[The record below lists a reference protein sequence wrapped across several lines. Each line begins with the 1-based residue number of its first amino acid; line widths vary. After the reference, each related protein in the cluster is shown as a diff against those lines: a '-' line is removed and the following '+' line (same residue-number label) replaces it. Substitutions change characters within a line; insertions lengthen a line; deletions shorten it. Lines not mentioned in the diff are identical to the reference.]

1 MPSLRKTK
9 SSLSPLDLL
18 LKKGVAIPVPGSV
31 EIGPEVDPARI
42 SGEGVVIHAG
52 CRIFGRET
60 LISPGVEL
68 GRSGPVS
75 LEDCQVGEGA
85 ALAGG
90 SFRRATLLAGV
101 SAGSA
106 AEVREGSLFEESA
119 RIAHSVGTKQT
130 ILFPFATLGSLV
142 NFCDCLL
149 AGGTGAKNHSEV
161 GSSYIH
167 FNYTPQQDKATPSL
181 LGDVPRGVML
191 REPPIFLG
199 GQGGLVGPA
208 RIAYGVVVSAG
219 TILRGGCAEEG
230 KLISGA
236 SHRFVARTF
245 RPGFYREVRKKF
257 LNNVVY
263 IANLL
268 ALRQWYREAR
278 RPFFAGASGA
288 LLYQGAL
295 LRLEEAF
302 AERIKRLGEFA
313 EKLRASAAQ
322 AAPESPLLRAQQK
335 ELAERWPA
343 VAQALSAARDRS
355 GDGAL
360 RDGFLKRLEKAR
372 SERGVSY
379 PTAVQ
384 SLPAAAAGEGARWLQ
399 GIVDEIVRGALAR
412 VPSFGENSDH

>member
-9 SSLSPLDLL
+9 SSRTPLEILL
-18 LKKGVAIPVPGSV
+18 RKGVAIPVPGSV
-31 EIGPEVDPARI
+31 EIGPEVEPDRI

-60 LISPGVEL
+60 LVSPRVEL

-85 ALAGG
+85 TLAGG

-191 REPPIFLG
+191 RERPIFLG

-208 RIAYGVVVSAG
+208 RIGYGVVVSAG

-245 RPGFYREVRKKF
+245 RPGCYREVRKKF

-278 RPFFAGASGA
+278 RPFFAGAPGRLLYHGA
-288 LLYQGAL
+288 LK
-295 LRLEEAF
+295 RLEEAF
-302 AERIKRLGEFA
+302 AERIKRLGDFV
-313 EKLRASAAQ
+313 EKLPASAAQ
-322 AAPESPLLRAQQK
+322 AAPASPLLRAQQK

-343 VAQALSAARDRS
+343 IAQALSAARDHS

-360 RDGFLKRLEKAR
+360 RDAFLKRLEKAR
-372 SERGVSY
+372 SERGGAY
-379 PTAVQ
+379 LTAVQ
-384 SLPAAAAGEGARWLQ
+384 SLPAAAAEEGARWLQ

-412 VPSFGENSDH
+412 VPSFGENSD